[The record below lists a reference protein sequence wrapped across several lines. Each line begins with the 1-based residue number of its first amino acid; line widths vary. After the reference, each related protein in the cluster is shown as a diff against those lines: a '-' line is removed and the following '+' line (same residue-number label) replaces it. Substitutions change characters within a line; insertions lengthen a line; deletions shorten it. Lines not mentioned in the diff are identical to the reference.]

1 MAQIEAKSWGA
12 ASSVPGGRCT
22 VNLDE
27 SVLRMLEPAQHPR
40 RNSAQPSYHSFK
52 YHFKPESIDVRK
64 PGKVQAA
71 NPPRVVQ
78 DGVALD
84 VEQLGSSN
92 EDKHLFTAIEQ
103 ATKDLDVFMVF
114 DPTTGEFTMYEAD
127 SSVVLTYDRAA
138 SKAAS
143 RSRSRASPTTQPV
156 AIPPAH
162 APPPKPTP
170 TPITFPTAAEPPA
183 AAPALV
189 QAKPSAIQ
197 KPKATKSKPKPKVPV
212 KEPTPPPALDD
223 AEEGELDLEPVSVPG
238 QTSAMD
244 LDEQD
249 NRGSGADSAMGDA
262 DGILPWE
269 AVSAT
274 SHRRPGSTPNT
285 FNTADGPDE
294 EVIVFGG
301 SFGAPSRDPPRKT
314 QSKPGRSGGIVLP
327 KAGRSRD
334 PPPRAPVPPP
344 PEPEVD
350 DEDMVEVELPGME
363 SHDIAAEMARQLE
376 DSSDEEEEE
385 DDEEGGFDE
394 AAFNETLAQMV
405 PHDEDSSDD
414 EDSSSEEDD

>member
-12 ASSVPGGRCT
+12 ASSVPSGRCT

-27 SVLRMLEPAQHPR
+27 SALRMLEPAQHPR
-40 RNSAQPSYHSFK
+40 RNSAQPTYHSFK

-84 VEQLGSSN
+84 VEQLGSNN
-92 EDKHLFTAIEQ
+92 EDKHLFTAVEQ
-103 ATKDLDVFMVF
+103 STKELDVFMVF
-114 DPTTGEFTMYEAD
+114 DPITGEFTMYEAD

-156 AIPPAH
+156 LIPPAQV
-162 APPPKPTP
+162 PPPKPTP
-170 TPITFPTAAEPPA
+170 TPITFPTAAELPA
-183 AAPALV
+183 VAPAPV
-189 QAKPSAIQ
+189 QAKPAAVQ
-197 KPKATKSKPKPKVPV
+197 KPKTNKPRPKPKVPV
-212 KEPTPPPALDD
+212 KEPTPPPAPED

-238 QTSAMD
+238 QTSVMD

-249 NRGSGADSAMGDA
+249 IRGAGADLATDDV

-269 AVSAT
+269 AVPAT
-274 SHRRPGSTPNT
+274 SHRRPGSTTNT

-301 SFGAPSRDPPRKT
+301 SFGASSRDPPRKT
-314 QSKPGRSGGIVLP
+314 QPKTGRPGGIVFP
-327 KAGRSRD
+327 KAGRNN
-334 PPPRAPVPPP
+334 PPPRAPVLPL
-344 PEPEVD
+344 PEPED
-350 DEDMVEVELPGME
+350 PDEDMVEVELPGME
-363 SHDIAAEMARQLE
+363 SHDIAAEIAKQLE
-376 DSSDEEEEE
+376 DSSDEEDDE
-385 DDEEGGFDE
+385 DDEESGFDE